1 MTYLRITL
9 FAGLL
14 VILLAACP
22 STKNQAFAGFI
33 TGNDLYSNCKDPN
46 AYKSNT
52 CLGYIAAV
60 TDIIQFFDSN
70 ICITEDVNLG
80 QLKDIVVAWLT
91 RKPQHR
97 HDNASG
103 LVFAALAEAFPCKS

>member
-1 MTYLRITL
+1 ML

-14 VILLAACP
+14 ATLFAVCP
-22 STKNQAFAGFI
+22 GAGSQAFAGFL

-46 AYKSNT
+46 TYKSNT
-52 CLGYIAAV
+52 CLGYIAAIS
-60 TDIIQFFDSN
+60 DIVQFFDSN
-70 ICITEDVNLG
+70 ICMTEDMSLG
-80 QLKDIVVAWLT
+80 QVRDVVVSWLT

-103 LVFAALAEAFPCKS
+103 LVFAALAEAFPCKN